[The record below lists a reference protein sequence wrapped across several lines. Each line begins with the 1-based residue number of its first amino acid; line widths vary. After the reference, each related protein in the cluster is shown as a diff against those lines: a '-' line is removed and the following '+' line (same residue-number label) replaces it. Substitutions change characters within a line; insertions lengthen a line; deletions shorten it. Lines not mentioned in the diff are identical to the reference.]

1 MPPEPAS
8 NAPRTRLVLVRH
20 GQTDVNAAGRFQG
33 QQDTPLNRVGRK
45 QADAVAGRIAAL
57 KPAHLLSSDLAR
69 ARDTAA
75 AIAAATGLSVET
87 DARLREID
95 VGRWQGLSVVE
106 VGAAHPWFAEKLAA
120 GEDFRRSETGET
132 ATEAGERIAGVLAE
146 VVQRRPGET
155 IVVVGHGLALRVG
168 TALTLGLGFAG
179 SYALS
184 GLWNCSWTILE
195 HAARWRLLT
204 YNAVASPRSD

>member
-1 MPPEPAS
+1 MPPEPAPD
-8 NAPRTRLVLVRH
+8 APRTRLVLVRH
-20 GQTDVNAAGRFQG
+20 GQTDANASGRFQG
-33 QQDTPLNRVGRK
+33 HQDVPLNRIGRK

-57 KPAHLLSSDLAR
+57 QPARLLCSDLAR
-69 ARDTAA
+69 AQATAA
-75 AIAAATGLSVET
+75 AIGAASGLSAET

-95 VGRWQGLSVVE
+95 VGAWQGLSVAE
-106 VGAAHPWFAEKLAA
+106 VGAQNPWFAEKLAA

-132 ATEAGERIAGVLAE
+132 ATEAGERIAAVLAE
-146 VVQRRPGET
+146 LVERHPGET

-179 SYALS
+179 SCALA

-204 YNAVASPRSD
+204 YNAVASSRPE

>member
-1 MPPEPAS
+1 MASAAFEDIAETFAFLDDLEDRYRHVIEIGRAMAPMDPALHTPAARVEGCAS
-8 NAPRTRLVLVRH
+8 QVWMVPRIEGRGPGARFDFAGDSDALIVRGLV
-20 GQTDVNAAGRFQG
+20 
-33 QQDTPLNRVGRK
+33 
-45 QADAVAGRIAAL
+45 AVLHAL
-57 KPAHLLSSDLAR
+57 YS
-69 ARDTAA
+69 
-75 AIAAATGLSVET
+75 GLSV
-87 DARLREID
+87 A
-95 VGRWQGLSVVE
+95 E